1 MKKAGTFLRL
11 MRVRHYVKNLLVF
24 AALGCSGL
32 LFRPDRLTAALAGF
46 AAFCAV
52 SSAVYIV
59 NDLRDREK
67 DRLHPVKRNRPIA
80 SGEVSPGSAKVL
92 AGALLLA
99 AAFFAG
105 LTGHPRSGVLP
116 ALYFALNTAYS
127 LGLNNWPLADVAIL
141 SSGFLIRVAY
151 GAVVAGVELSGWL
164 YLVITTLALYLALGK
179 RRNELARTG
188 GEARNVLRYYSL
200 AFLDKNMYMSLTLT
214 NAFYALWCMDGL
226 TSSRYGVS
234 PLFTVPV
241 VLLITM
247 RYSMDVEGDS
257 DGDPVEV
264 LLHDRLLLVL
274 CLIYFACMFTILYVL

>member
-1 MKKAGTFLRL
+1 MEKLGVFLRL

-32 LFRPDRLTAALAGF
+32 LFQPDRLAAALAGF
-46 AAFCAV
+46 AAFCMV

-80 SGEVSPGSAKVL
+80 SGEVSPGSAGVL
-92 AGALLLA
+92 AGILLLMA
-99 AAFFAG
+99 TFFCY
-105 LTGHPRSGVLP
+105 LTDHLWSGVLL
-116 ALYFALNTAYS
+116 ALYFALNVAYS
-127 LGLNNWPLADVAIL
+127 FGLKDRPLVDVVIL

-151 GAVVAGVELSGWL
+151 GAMVVEVELSSWL
-164 YLVITTLALYLALGK
+164 YLVVTTMALYLSLGK
-179 RRNELARTG
+179 RRNELMQTR
-188 GEARNVLRYYSL
+188 GEARKVLRYYSL
-200 AFLDKNMYMSLTLT
+200 SFLDKNMYMCLALT
-214 NAFYALWCMDGL
+214 NTFYALWCMDGV

-234 PLFTVPV
+234 PMFTVPV

-247 RYSMDVEGDS
+247 RYSMDVESDS

-264 LLHDRLLLVL
+264 LLHDWPLLML
-274 CLIYFACMFTILYVL
+274 CGAYLAAMIAILYFI